1 MQNVGGKI
9 RCIVGDVQVAY
20 CIVCSTN
27 MAALSRSCKPRIVLF
42 KLKLR
47 KVSSGVRVF
56 ERLTEFK
63 FVRGLHKIVHT
74 TTELMVS
81 RIFFVRGSDSVR
93 TSRDSKNRRAQENS
107 SYTKLKRKF
116 LVIFS
121 SLC

>member
-63 FVRGLHKIVHT
+63 FIRGLHKIVHT

-93 TSRDSKNRRAQENS
+93 TSRDSKN
-107 SYTKLKRKF
+107 
-116 LVIFS
+116 
-121 SLC
+121 